1 MRFITTSDMQQL
13 ISRVGL
19 AKFNKLLFE
28 ALRQDFSR
36 WHDFQLSPRH
46 ATHYPHGVIELMP
59 CADDKFYAYK
69 YVNGHPS
76 NTSDGKLCVVAI
88 GMLAEVDSGY
98 PVLLCEM
105 TWLTALRT
113 AAVAALGAHY
123 LARKESEVLAIIGC
137 GAQSEF
143 QVLALAGVCPLTT
156 IRYFDL
162 DPAAMK
168 KFARNLKGR
177 LPNLV
182 ACKDVTEAVQG
193 ADLIVTAT
201 AAKCRDRILNASMVA
216 PGTHIHAMGGDCPGK
231 TELDP
236 ALLDEAKIVVEYKE
250 QSVEE
255 GEIQNRPDAKIHAE
269 LWEIVS
275 GNRPGRESED
285 EITLFDSVGF
295 ALEDYA
301 ALRLVHQLAEQYGMG
316 RDIEMIPELDDPK
329 DLFGRLV

>member
-1 MRFITTSDMQQL
+1 MRFITTSDMRQL

-59 CADDKFYAYK
+59 CADDKLYAYK

>member
-1 MRFITTSDMQQL
+1 MRFITTSDMRQL
-13 ISRVGL
+13 ISSVGL

-59 CADDKFYAYK
+59 CSDDKLYAYK
-69 YVNGHPS
+69 YVNGHPL

-88 GMLAEVDSGY
+88 GMLAEVGSGY

-143 QVLALAGVCPLTT
+143 QVLALAGVCPLTAV
-156 IRYFDL
+156 RYFDL

-216 PGTHIHAMGGDCPGK
+216 PGAHIHAMGGDCPGK

-236 ALLDEAKIVVEYKE
+236 ALLDESKIVVEYKE
-250 QSVEE
+250 QSMAE
-255 GEIQNRPDAKIHAE
+255 GEIQNCPDAKIHAE

-301 ALRLVHQLAEQYGMG
+301 ALRLVHQLAEQYGIG
-316 RDIEMIPELDDPK
+316 REIEMIPELDDPK